1 MNTKGIGHAI
11 AGIEKELENLKAH
24 AGLPMDTGEEDSYE
38 EEPQETKQVGR
49 GRKKKTVP
57 TLGKTNF
64 EEE

>member
-11 AGIEKELENLKAH
+11 EGIEKELENLKAH
-24 AGLPMDTGEEDSYE
+24 AGLAMDTGEEKDYPTE
-38 EEPQETKQVGR
+38 NRTREVGR

-57 TLGKTNF
+57 SIAED

>member
-24 AGLPMDTGEEDSYE
+24 AGLAMDTGEEEDYPIPSK
-38 EEPQETKQVGR
+38 TRDVGR

-57 TLGKTNF
+57 SIAEEL